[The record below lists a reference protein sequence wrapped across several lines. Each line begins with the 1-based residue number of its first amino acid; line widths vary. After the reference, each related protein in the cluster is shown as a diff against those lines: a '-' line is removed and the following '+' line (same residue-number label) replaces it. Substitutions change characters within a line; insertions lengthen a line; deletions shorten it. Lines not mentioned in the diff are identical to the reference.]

1 MIAEQ
6 TASWVCYGE
15 LSLSKRVTCHVSE
28 RTKLEDVDVGCAAER
43 AAVIRPH
50 VGAKSV
56 PQVLDVAA
64 VMHGGMTDCPR
75 HSSSVCSVQFCIVQL
90 AAPWLDSAKEKTG
103 MRDKDIGGSEPQ
115 LFPSACTVSQRSVS
129 NAILHAANFG
139 NV

>member
-1 MIAEQ
+1 MVAEQ
-6 TASWVCYGE
+6 TASRVCCGE
-15 LSLSKRVTCHVSE
+15 LSLSKRVSCYVSE

-64 VMHGGMTDCPR
+64 VMHGGITDCLR
-75 HSSSVCSVQFCIVQL
+75 HFCSVYCKVCIVQL

-103 MRDKDIGGSEPQ
+103 MRDRK
-115 LFPSACTVSQRSVS
+115 
-129 NAILHAANFG
+129 
-139 NV
+139 